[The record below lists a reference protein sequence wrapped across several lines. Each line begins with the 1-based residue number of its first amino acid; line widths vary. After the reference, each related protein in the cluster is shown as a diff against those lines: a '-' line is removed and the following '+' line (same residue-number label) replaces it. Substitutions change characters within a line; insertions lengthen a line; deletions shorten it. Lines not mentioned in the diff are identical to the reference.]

1 MFEPQLQVRGVAE
14 AVAVPHGRRCSQE
27 LGQLG
32 TVTAGEEPWRGENEA
47 EGESQRYLQQT
58 KQVRTEDSGQ
68 RAPRSLIY
76 PSIQCH

>member
-32 TVTAGEEPWRGENEA
+32 TVTAGEEPWRGE
-47 EGESQRYLQQT
+47 EGGASPLVEDE
-58 KQVRTEDSGQ
+58 VRERERERKKEEDG
-68 RAPRSLIY
+68 RWILLKKRRGA
-76 PSIQCH
+76 